1 MAPPKKVSTTAS
13 SSTSAITSALQDLVQ
28 SYKENT
34 PKRVKIIDA
43 FLLFIVLSG
52 VAQFVYCALITN
64 YPFNAFLAGFGS
76 SIGQFVLTAAFRA
89 QVNPAT
95 RSQFTIISPERAF
108 ADFCFGSIVL
118 HFFVYNFLG

>member
-1 MAPPKKVSTTAS
+1 MPPKKVTPAVSQ
-13 SSTSAITSALQDLVQ
+13 STSAISGALQDLVQ
-28 SYKENT
+28 SYKDNT
-34 PKRVKIIDA
+34 PKRVKLIDA

-52 VAQFVYCALITN
+52 VAQFAYCVLVTTF
-64 YPFNAFLAGFGS
+64 PFNAFLAGFGS
-76 SIGQFVLTAAFRA
+76 TIGQFVLTAAFRA